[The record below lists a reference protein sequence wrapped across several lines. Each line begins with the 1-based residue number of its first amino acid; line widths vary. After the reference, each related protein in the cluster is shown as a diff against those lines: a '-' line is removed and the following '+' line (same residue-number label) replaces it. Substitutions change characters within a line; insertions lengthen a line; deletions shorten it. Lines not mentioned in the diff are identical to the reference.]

1 MHLLLGLQKK
11 EKEKLTRLVS
21 YQEPLDL
28 EAARELGLHLILQP
42 QLSTCS
48 STLNTASV
56 GVTSQRPLKPPPRPP
71 ASFPSIKHAMD
82 TFLRDVVV
90 MVQGA
95 TGAF

>member
-11 EKEKLTRLVS
+11 EKEKRIRQAS
-21 YQEPLDL
+21 YWERLDL
-28 EAARELGLHLILQP
+28 EAARELGLHCIFQP
-42 QLSTCS
+42 QLSSCS
-48 STLNTASV
+48 STLNTAII
-56 GVTSQRPLKPPPRPP
+56 GVTSKGPLPPPPRPSESLP
-71 ASFPSIKHAMD
+71 ITKHATD